1 VFPRRWLRI
10 SRAGWKAKA
19 LWWRSN
25 DGEKTMS
32 KPIPVTDETFEAEV
46 IQAAVPVLTDFWANW
61 CAPCHIIA
69 PVLEEI
75 AAEYAGQ
82 LKVAKLD
89 VDSNP
94 RTAMQFGVMS
104 IPTSILFKNGQAVER
119 LVGAMPKR
127 TLLARITPHL

>member
-1 VFPRRWLRI
+1 MT
-10 SRAGWKAKA
+10 
-19 LWWRSN
+19 
-25 DGEKTMS
+25 GEKTMS
-32 KPIPVTDETFEAEV
+32 KPIHITDETFEAEV
-46 IQAAVPVLTDFWANW
+46 IQAELPVLTDFWATW
-61 CAPCHIIA
+61 CGPCLMIA

-75 AAEYAGQ
+75 ATEYASQ

-104 IPTSILFKNGQAVER
+104 IPTLILFKNGEAVER
-119 LVGAMPKR
+119 VVGAMPKK